1 MKIFNQKFICHFIL
15 FLIKQLLIQEFE
27 IDSAILNESIII
39 LEILKKKLF
48 L

>member
-1 MKIFNQKFICHFIL
+1 MKNFNQKFIYHFIL

-27 IDSAILNESIII
+27 IDPTILNDSLIII
-39 LEILKKKLF
+39 EILKKKLF